1 MFTTA
6 LSLIFLITLSEAIAQ
21 SCLKQARADSIN
33 CNYLIGIGLVAY
45 AFVAILL
52 FKTYKFE
59 DLGHTNL
66 VWSCFS
72 IIVAFVVGTVFFRE
86 VVNGFAILAIALAC
100 AAIACAHLSREAVP
114 T

>member
-6 LSLIFLITLSEAIAQ
+6 LSLIFLITLSEAVAQ
-21 SCLKQARADSIN
+21 SCLKRARTDSSN
-33 CNYLIGIGLVAY
+33 CNVLIGIGLVAY
-45 AFVAILL
+45 VVVAILL

-66 VWSCFS
+66 MWSCLS
-72 IIVAFVVGTVFFRE
+72 IMVAFIVGAVFFHE
-86 VVNGFAILAIALAC
+86 VINGFAVLSIALAC

-114 T
+114 A

>member
-21 SCLKQARADSIN
+21 SCLKQARADTSH
-33 CNYLIGIGLVAY
+33 CNVLIGIGLIAY
-45 AFVAILL
+45 VVVAILL

-66 VWSCFS
+66 VWSCLS
-72 IIVAFVVGTVFFRE
+72 MIVALIVGSVFFNE
-86 VVNGFAILAIALAC
+86 VVNGFTILSIALAC